1 MVTALGCRFY
11 DNLISETVLKHRPR
25 LNFPNTSLVIIIY
38 VFVDTI
44 SANQRG
50 RANNLGVFESRKKLE
65 FLRSYG
71 IRKNSRRPIN
81 SDRISFEYV

>member
-1 MVTALGCRFY
+1 M
-11 DNLISETVLKHRPR
+11 
-25 LNFPNTSLVIIIY
+25 VIIIY
-38 VFVDTI
+38 IFVDTI

-50 RANNLGVFESRKKLE
+50 RANNLGVFEPRKKLE

-71 IRKNSRRPIN
+71 IRKIPRQPIN